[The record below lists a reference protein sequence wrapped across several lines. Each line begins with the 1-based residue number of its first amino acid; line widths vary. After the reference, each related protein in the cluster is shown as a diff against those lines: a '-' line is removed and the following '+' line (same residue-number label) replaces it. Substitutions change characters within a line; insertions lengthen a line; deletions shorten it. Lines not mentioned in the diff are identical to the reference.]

1 MPIAQRYKDTLQ
13 QSPIILGTRGS
24 VLALWQ
30 ANHIKAILESQGIS
44 VILKSIKTKGDKILD
59 APLAKIGGKGL
70 FTKELEQ
77 ELLNRTIDFAVHSL
91 KDVPVIIDPQLML
104 VAITKRADPRDCFV
118 SEKYADIHALPRNA
132 KVGTTSLRRSMQIKR
147 IRNDVDTHNLR
158 GNIQTRL
165 EKLKNGDYDAI
176 ILASAAI
183 NRLGLQNEISHYHF
197 DTTTIVPAMGQGAL
211 GLECRDPKY
220 SSDFR
225 DQAISKILE
234 SLHHKDTGLCC
245 NIERAFIR
253 LLGGGCQSPIGIH
266 TKIIQDRNLQ
276 IEYIVGNLDATKILY
291 GTQTCLIGEIE
302 YVLQDIINSLKNQDV
317 DNILNEVREKLG

>member
-1 MPIAQRYKDTLQ
+1 MQMPIAQRYKDTLQ

-44 VILKSIKTKGDKILD
+44 VVLKSIKTKGDKILD

-165 EKLKNGDYDAI
+165 EKLKNG
-176 ILASAAI
+176 
-183 NRLGLQNEISHYHF
+183 E
-197 DTTTIVPAMGQGAL
+197 TV
-211 GLECRDPKY
+211 
-220 SSDFR
+220 
-225 DQAISKILE
+225 
-234 SLHHKDTGLCC
+234 
-245 NIERAFIR
+245 
-253 LLGGGCQSPIGIH
+253 
-266 TKIIQDRNLQ
+266 
-276 IEYIVGNLDATKILY
+276 
-291 GTQTCLIGEIE
+291 
-302 YVLQDIINSLKNQDV
+302 DIDW
-317 DNILNEVREKLG
+317 